1 MGAQGSDNAGAAKV
15 DFGSIVLHIPEGG
28 RLRLTFGPGDVLL
41 AVAAL
46 CQFGEVEVRAHA
58 APKEVR
64 ADLGGQWRP
73 MLTDLAEELR
83 AQGLRL
89 FFQDGPWGRELIAVG
104 GGTFHRLMG
113 RDGDRWTLVAVS
125 VGPNDGAAWLTDFT
139 REVLGGTE
147 VRRGDEPHPARALL
161 PLAVADLAAVGD
173 FERVDFAPDAPA
185 EDPEPFRPAFPDP
198 EAPGAKGSAMQQLRS
213 FSA

>member
-1 MGAQGSDNAGAAKV
+1 MRKV
-15 DFGSIVLHIPEGG
+15 DFGSIVLHVPEGG

-46 CQFGEVEVRAHA
+46 CEFGEVEVRAHA
-58 APKEVR
+58 APKGVR

-104 GGTFHRLMG
+104 GGAFHRLMG

-125 VGPNDGAAWLTDFT
+125 VGPNDGAARLTDFA
-139 REVLGGTE
+139 REMLGATE
-147 VRRGDEPHPARALL
+147 VRRGEEPHPARALL
-161 PLAVADLAAVGD
+161 PLVVGAAVGD
-173 FERVDFAPDAPA
+173 FERVDLVPDAPA

-198 EAPGAKGSAMQQLRS
+198 AAPGAQGSAMQQLNQLQS
-213 FSA
+213 SL